1 MVLREDYFVNEI
13 QLCKHVV
20 KTISVLK
27 LEIIRVTIFLC
38 FVRLEVLQE
47 QIVISNHFTKENF
60 LVFDHFARIFY
71 HKSSFF
77 GHLLVSSLPGPPDI
91 EDCFREVLVVG
102 IVMMVT
108 LFLVLR
114 FEESLE
120 SAQGLDAS
128 FDLYNFLVFV
138 DLLQTVKKIFVHHG
152 VEASFWVFCWLCFG
166 NYALKGWIG
175 FKLQRCS
182 GRSLRIRGRARVQI
196 DILIHLL
203 DRRESGIMILALIL
217 FGQHFLGFLPD
228 QILKAKFWIRSTSF
242 QLTQFCRDVE
252 FHFNMTLCFGIN
264 FVLLEGDNLPTEFG
278 SSRFEVVFVDVGV
291 KLLFLL

>member
-1 MVLREDYFVNEI
+1 MVLREDYVVNEI
-13 QLCKHVV
+13 QLCKNVV

-27 LEIIRVTIFLC
+27 LEIIRVTVSLC
-38 FVRLEVLQE
+38 FVRIVRLEVLQE

-138 DLLQTVKKIFVHHG
+138 DLLQTVQKIFIHHG
-152 VEASFWVFCWLCFG
+152 VEASFWGFCWLYFG
-166 NYALKGWIG
+166 NYELKWWIG
-175 FKLQRCS
+175 FKL
-182 GRSLRIRGRARVQI
+182 
-196 DILIHLL
+196 
-203 DRRESGIMILALIL
+203 
-217 FGQHFLGFLPD
+217 
-228 QILKAKFWIRSTSF
+228 
-242 QLTQFCRDVE
+242 
-252 FHFNMTLCFGIN
+252 
-264 FVLLEGDNLPTEFG
+264 
-278 SSRFEVVFVDVGV
+278 
-291 KLLFLL
+291 